1 MKKVLIGIFVV
12 VGIIALVGVSLLSRG
27 CNTASEMADK
37 TVFNADKHVW
47 SYEQFKHQYEAFQQ
61 HVDLYA
67 SAKVN
72 MKELTDA
79 NVPRDDAEFRNLIM
93 QKTGAM
99 QMARNIAK
107 EYNAMSRIAYQKIW
121 KGDNLPETLEL
132 PAGM

>member
-1 MKKVLIGIFVV
+1 MNKVLIGIAVAVAIVLLVV
-12 VGIIALVGVSLLSRG
+12 VSLVGRG

-107 EYNAMSRIAYQKIW
+107 EYNAMSQIAYQKIW